1 MNYESQLHFITEI
14 MKRRRINADIMTK
27 DNIILWINEYFS
39 DTSNFCVDLRGKIE
53 ESLSRPKGHTVYKL
67 TDDFYR
73 SFLWLPLPVEG
84 EPGFLAAGP
93 FLSSPL
99 TEQEIY
105 MLCEKNG
112 ISPIEQKHL
121 AEYYGA
127 LPVVTP
133 DSDTMLVF
141 NTFCEFLWQDP
152 AFITV
157 DLSATHSHTN
167 SIEIK
172 LDEENDSGGLFDAK
186 SMERRYS
193 FENQMIR
200 AVSLGQLHME
210 SRLFSSLSGN
220 LFETRVADPIRNS
233 KNYCIIMNTLLR
245 KGAEAGG
252 VHPLHI
258 NRLSS
263 DFAKKIEELPSLSDV
278 ASLMTEMFR
287 AYCRLVRKHSV
298 KKYSPPVRRAILK
311 VDADL
316 SAELT
321 PGRLAKEQNI
331 SLGYLSS
338 EFSREVGKTLA
349 AFIRERRM
357 EYAAYLLSTTELQIQ
372 TVAQHCGILDVQYF
386 SKLFKAHHGKTP
398 TEYRKHAARSPQA
411 TL

>member
-1 MNYESQLHFITEI
+1 
-14 MKRRRINADIMTK
+14 
-27 DNIILWINEYFS
+27 
-39 DTSNFCVDLRGKIE
+39 
-53 ESLSRPKGHTVYKL
+53 
-67 TDDFYR
+67 
-73 SFLWLPLPVEG
+73 LP
-84 EPGFLAAGP
+84 
-93 FLSSPL
+93 
-99 TEQEIY
+99 T
-105 MLCEKNG
+105 
-112 ISPIEQKHL
+112 EQKHL

-133 DSDTMLVF
+133 GGDVMLMF

-152 AFITV
+152 AFVTL
-157 DLSATHSHTN
+157 DLSSAHSH
-167 SIEIK
+167 SRPIGIK
-172 LDEENDSGGLFDAK
+172 YDEENDLSGLLDAR

-210 SRLFSSLSGN
+210 NRLFSSLSGN

-278 ASLMTEMFR
+278 TSLMTEMFR

-298 KKYSPPVRRAILK
+298 KKYSPPVRRAILR

-321 PGRLAKEQNI
+321 PGRLAKEQNL

-338 EFSREVGKTLA
+338 EFSREVGKPLA

-372 TVAQHCGILDVQYF
+372 TVAQYCGILDVQYF
-386 SKLFKAHHGKTP
+386 SKIFKKYYGKTP
-398 TEYRKHAARSPQA
+398 TDYRKYERQNPASKV
-411 TL
+411 